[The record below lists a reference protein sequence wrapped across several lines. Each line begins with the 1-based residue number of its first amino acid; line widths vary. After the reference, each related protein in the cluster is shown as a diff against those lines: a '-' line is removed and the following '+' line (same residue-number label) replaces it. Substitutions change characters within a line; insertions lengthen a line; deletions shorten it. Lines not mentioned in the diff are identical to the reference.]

1 MRMVMPMMAMGAVV
15 STVSAMSAMS
25 IVPTMFVLV
34 MLRALRCLPVLLL
47 LLLLLLLR
55 LRLFLQSGGQL
66 RTVTRIL
73 IVLAGF
79 TMSSVPTM
87 LAVPPMFAPLLT
99 KLFVQFRLDKDH
111 L

>member
-47 LLLLLLLR
+47 LLLLLR

-66 RTVTRIL
+66 RIVTRIPV
-73 IVLAGF
+73 VLAGF
-79 TMSSVPTM
+79 TMSSVSTM
-87 LAVPPMFAPLLT
+87 PAVPPMLAPLLT